1 MNLRIGAF
9 GRQESAAM
17 VLIAAFFSGCFAA
30 DSRLLFE
37 NGNASW
43 IIEIISTIQ
52 ALLLF
57 EATVWAL
64 RVRGG
69 NDLSALIGDSRIKRA
84 LAVFLM
90 LALLLAAMQPLQRFL
105 LTMTQYVFVES
116 KHVTACLYL
125 LPCLFLLTA
134 LGAETLVRTARI
146 LLPILL
152 VSIAAALLSGVGQY
166 HLYRIHPIPL
176 SEPAKVFT
184 LAGSAQIRAA
194 PPLLAL
200 LCIGEGTQDRMAMR
214 SAGRIGAIAGG
225 ALAALALFALSMT
238 FTYTQL
244 KDMPAPFY
252 RMLVEVR
259 AENPTLR
266 LDRAVLFLWLGGAV
280 LTSAFYLYAAC
291 VLFCKTFRVRD
302 SRPVA
307 LCLSGIASAL
317 ILVLF
322 YETETTAEILEHLYR
337 DAWML
342 IGLPFPL
349 ILLKPRRRKTKC
361 AASV

>member
-17 VLIAAFFSGCFAA
+17 VLIAAFFSGCFGVDGRALYA
-30 DSRLLFE
+30 
-37 NGNASW
+37 NGNASYL
-43 IIEIISTIQ
+43 IQIISTVQ

-57 EATVWAL
+57 EATVWTL
-64 RVRGG
+64 RLRGG
-69 NDLSALIGDSRIKRA
+69 NDLSALIGSSRIKAA
-84 LAVFLM
+84 LAVFPM
-90 LALLLAAMQPLQRFL
+90 LALILAAMQPLESFL
-105 LTMTQYVFVES
+105 LTITQYVFVDS
-116 KHVTACLYL
+116 KHVTVCLYL

-152 VSIAAALLSGVGQY
+152 LSTVAALLSGIGEY
-166 HLYRIHPIPL
+166 HVYRLYPIPFG
-176 SEPAKVFT
+176 EPMKLFSA
-184 LAGSAQIRAA
+184 AGSAQIRTAS
-194 PPLLAL
+194 PLVAL
-200 LCIGEGTQDRMAMR
+200 LCIGEGTQDRLAMR

-225 ALAALALFALSMT
+225 LLAAGALFALSMT

-244 KDMPAPFY
+244 KEMPAPFY

-280 LTSAFYLYAAC
+280 LTSAFYLYAAG
-291 VLFCKTFRVRD
+291 VLFCKTFGVRD

-307 LCLSGIASAL
+307 LCLSAIAITL
-317 ILVLF
+317 ILVLY
-322 YETETTAEILEHLYR
+322 YESETAEAVLEHLYR
-337 DAWML
+337 YAWTL
-342 IGLPFPL
+342 IAVPFPL
-349 ILLKPRRRKTKC
+349 ILLNRRRKPKC
-361 AASV
+361 AASF